1 MARPLVWLFLGSI
14 VFAGVTVVLGVLHA
28 ARDAWILAR
37 FTLPAADLP
46 PPPALPQLLAWAGPW
61 LAFALWYFDIIVP
74 VGVLMLLVSDLLRGK
89 HPARW
94 RVPSPLP
101 WPMANVTVVLTA
113 YNDEASIGPAI
124 EEFRRLQEIGQIIV
138 VDNNCVDRTAEV
150 ARSRG
155 ATVIPETK
163 QGYGF
168 ACRAGLRYAL
178 DRTDSPII
186 ALAEGDMT
194 FFAEDIRKMLP
205 YIGHGDMVVGT
216 RTSRALT
223 RRGSQ
228 MDWFTSWGNLFLAFL
243 IRLRYW
249 DWTFLGRVQLT
260 DVGCTFRVIRRESL
274 ARIIDRLTVGGMYFS
289 PHMILMALRDWDTV
303 IEVPVQF
310 RARVGQSKG
319 AGSSRLRAIRIGLE
333 MLWEIALH

>member
-1 MARPLVWLFLGSI
+1 MALVGER
-14 VFAGVTVVLGVLHA
+14 A
-28 ARDAWILAR
+28 
-37 FTLPAADLP
+37 
-46 PPPALPQLLAWAGPW
+46 
-61 LAFALWYFDIIVP
+61 
-74 VGVLMLLVSDLLRGK
+74 
-89 HPARW
+89 
-94 RVPSPLP
+94 
-101 WPMANVTVVLTA
+101 TVVLTA
-113 YNDEASIGPAI
+113 FNDEASIGAAVD
-124 EEFRRLQEIGQIIV
+124 EFRRLEEVGEIVV

-150 ARSRG
+150 ARAHG
-155 ATVIPETK
+155 AIVIPESR

-168 ACRAGLRYAL
+168 ACQAGLRYAL
-178 DRTDSPII
+178 EKLGAPII
-186 ALAEGDMT
+186 VLAEGDMT
-194 FFAEDIRKMLP
+194 FFAEDTRKLLP
-205 YIGHGDMVVGT
+205 YLTHCDLVLGT
-216 RTSRALT
+216 RTNRALT

-260 DVGCTFRVIRRESL
+260 DVGCTFRVIRRDSL

-289 PHMILMALRDWDTV
+289 PHMILVALRDWDTV

-319 AGSSRLRAIRIGLE
+319 AGSSRARAIRIGLE